1 MSDPQSIDEV
11 MKRIRAQLGTNA
23 AAKPAPAERAT
34 AGESSERILE
44 RIKQR
49 LQRPAPAGAL
59 ATRVGSRTASPAQLP
74 FKLTLHDLW
83 QLGKEIDTAREG
95 SRLTGQLN
103 PRNPGP
109 INGLIQFA
117 KRVMK
122 RSLTWYTRPL
132 HLFQGGVIRALDQLR
147 AIVDNHNDS
156 LRKVADELVSQATA
170 LEQKAAGLDDK
181 LKESVLALEAKFEQK
196 AAGFD
201 DKLSESVLALEAKLK
216 EATSRFEQKAAG
228 FEDKLSESVLAL
240 EAKLKEATSRYEVR
254 FAEATTAH
262 QAGLSSALAPYSAR
276 IASITDELETLRSE
290 LRQTRAELREANT
303 RGRVRDRDVRRTLY
317 ALQNGE
323 AAGKEQAHP
332 PTPAMFRS
340 EIKSDREFDYFAFEE
355 LYRGDEADIRQRQQ
369 EYLQYFRGRD
379 NVVDLGCGRGEFLEV
394 LRDNDIS
401 ARGVELG
408 LDQYLLCREKG
419 LDVVQQ
425 DLFSF
430 LESLPDESLG
440 GLFSAQVIE
449 HLTASDQLRYVALA
463 HQKTKPG
470 SPVIFE
476 TINAQC
482 VYAVMRN
489 FFLDPT
495 HVRPVHPETL
505 KFAME
510 SMQFRDVKL
519 LFSSPVRDK
528 QIPPLKLNGE
538 TAQLAE
544 FNRAVAELNKLI
556 FGDQDYAAI
565 GWR

>member
-1 MSDPQSIDEV
+1 MSEPQSIDEV

-23 AAKPAPAERAT
+23 AAKLAPAEPAT

-44 RIKQR
+44 RIKQQ
-49 LQRPAPAGAL
+49 LQRPAPAGAP
-59 ATRVGSRTASPAQLP
+59 ATGSRTASPAQLP
-74 FKLTLHDLW
+74 FKLTLHDLR
-83 QLGKEIDTAREG
+83 QLGKDIDTAREG
-95 SRLTGQLN
+95 SWLTGQLN
-103 PRNPGP
+103 PRDPGP

-156 LRKVADELVSQATA
+156 LRKVADELVSQAAT

-181 LKESVLALEAKFEQK
+181 L
-196 AAGFD
+196 
-201 DKLSESVLALEAKLK
+201 SESVLTLEAKLK
-216 EATSRFEQKAAG
+216 EATSKFEQKAAG

-449 HLTASDQLRYVALA
+449 HLTASDQLRYVVLA

-510 SMQFRDVKL
+510 SMQFKDVKL
-519 LFSSPVRDK
+519 LFSSPIRDK
-528 QIPPLKLNGE
+528 QIPPL
-538 TAQLAE
+538 QLE
-544 FNRAVAELNKLI
+544 GGGLELERFNRAIDGLNNLVY
-556 FGDQDYAAI
+556 GYQDYAAI
-565 GWR
+565 GWK

>member
-1 MSDPQSIDEV
+1 MSEPQSIDEV
-11 MKRIRAQLGTNA
+11 MKRIRAQLGANA
-23 AAKPAPAERAT
+23 AAKLPSAEQAT
-34 AGESSERILE
+34 AGESSEKILE

-49 LQRPAPAGAL
+49 LQRPAPAGAP
-59 ATRVGSRTASPAQLP
+59 ATGAGSRTASPAQLP

-95 SRLTGQLN
+95 SWLTGQLN

-156 LRKVADELVSQATA
+156 LRKVADELVSQATT
-170 LEQKAAGLDDK
+170 L
-181 LKESVLALEAKFEQK
+181 EQK

-228 FEDKLSESVLAL
+228 LDDKLSESVLAL

-355 LYRGDEADIRQRQQ
+355 LYRGEEADIRQRQQ

-401 ARGVELG
+401 AYGVELG
-408 LDQYLLCREKG
+408 TDQYLLCREKG
-419 LDVVQQ
+419 LEVVHQ
-425 DLFSF
+425 DLFTH

-463 HQKTKPG
+463 YNKTKPG

-495 HVRPVHPETL
+495 HVRPIHPETL

-510 SMQFRDVKL
+510 SMQFKDVKL
-519 LFSSPVRDK
+519 LFSSPVPDK
-528 QIPPLKLNGE
+528 QIPPL
-538 TAQLAE
+538 QLE
-544 FNRAVAELNKLI
+544 GGGLELERFNRAIDGLNNLVY
-556 FGDQDYAAI
+556 GYQDYAAI
-565 GWR
+565 GWK

>member
-1 MSDPQSIDEV
+1 MSEPQSIEEV
-11 MKRIRAQLGTNA
+11 MKRIRAQLGANA
-23 AAKPAPAERAT
+23 AARPASAERAT
-34 AGESSERILE
+34 AGESSERMLE

-49 LQRPAPAGAL
+49 LQRPAPAGAP
-59 ATRVGSRTASPAQLP
+59 ATGAASRTASPDQPL
-74 FKLTLHDLW
+74 FKLSQHDLW

-103 PRNPGP
+103 PRNPGL
-109 INGLIQFA
+109 INGLIQFV
-117 KRVMK
+117 KKVMR

-132 HLFQGGVIRALDQLR
+132 HLFQGGVIRALDQVR

-170 LEQKAAGLDDK
+170 LEEKTTEFEKEAAGLEEKTTEFEKEAAGLEDS
-181 LKESVLALEAKFEQK
+181 LNESVF
-196 AAGFD
+196 
-201 DKLSESVLALEAKLK
+201 
-216 EATSRFEQKAAG
+216 
-228 FEDKLSESVLAL
+228 AL

-254 FAEATTAH
+254 FAEVTTAH
-262 QAGLSSALAPYSAR
+262 QAGLSRALALYSAR

-340 EIKSDREFDYFAFEE
+340 ELKSDREFDYFAFED

-369 EYLQYFRGRD
+369 EYLQYFRGRE
-379 NVVDLGCGRGEFLEV
+379 NVVDIGCGRGEFLEV
-394 LRDNDIS
+394 LRDNNIS
-401 ARGVELG
+401 ARGVDLG

-419 LDVVQQ
+419 LDVVKQ

-449 HLTASDQLRYVALA
+449 HLAASDQLRYVALA
-463 HQKTKPG
+463 YRKTKPG

-510 SMQFRDVKL
+510 SMQFKDVKL

-538 TAQLAE
+538 TPQLAE

-556 FGDQDYAAI
+556 YGDQDYAAI
-565 GWR
+565 GWK

>member
-1 MSDPQSIDEV
+1 MSEPRSIEEV
-11 MKRIRAQLGTNA
+11 MKRIRAQLGANA
-23 AAKPAPAERAT
+23 AARPASDERAT

-44 RIKQR
+44 PIKQR
-49 LQRPAPAGAL
+49 LQRPASADTPAAGA
-59 ATRVGSRTASPAQLP
+59 VSRTASPDQPL
-74 FKLTLHDLW
+74 FKLSQHDLW

-103 PRNPGP
+103 PRNPGL
-109 INGLIQFA
+109 INALIQFV
-117 KRVMK
+117 KKVMQ

-132 HLFQGGVIRALDQLR
+132 HLFQGGVIRALDQVR
-147 AIVDNHNDS
+147 AVLDNHNDS
-156 LRKVADELVSQATA
+156 LRKVAAGLVSQATA
-170 LEQKAAGLDDK
+170 LEEKTIEFE
-181 LKESVLALEAKFEQK
+181 KESAELE
-196 AAGFD
+196 D
-201 DKLSESVLALEAKLK
+201 SLNESV
-216 EATSRFEQKAAG
+216 F
-228 FEDKLSESVLAL
+228 AL

-254 FAEATTAH
+254 FAEVTTAH
-262 QAGLSSALAPYSAR
+262 QAGLSRALAPYSAR
-276 IASITDELETLRSE
+276 IVSITDELQTLRSA
-290 LRQTRAELREANT
+290 LCQTRAELREANT
-303 RGRVRDRDVRRTLY
+303 RGRVRDRDVRRILY

-323 AAGKEQAHP
+323 AAGKEQTHP
-332 PTPAMFRS
+332 PTPAMFRAELTS
-340 EIKSDREFDYFAFEE
+340 HREFDYFAFED
-355 LYRGDEADIRQRQQ
+355 LYRGDEADIRQRHQ
-369 EYLQYFRGRD
+369 EYLQYFRGCE
-379 NVVDLGCGRGEFLEV
+379 NVVDIGCGRGEFLEV
-394 LRDNDIS
+394 LRDNNIS

-449 HLTASDQLRYVALA
+449 HLAASDQLRYVALA
-463 HQKTKPG
+463 YRKTKPG

-510 SMQFRDVKL
+510 SMQFKDVKL

-538 TAQLAE
+538 TPQLAE

-556 FGDQDYAAI
+556 YGDQDYAAV